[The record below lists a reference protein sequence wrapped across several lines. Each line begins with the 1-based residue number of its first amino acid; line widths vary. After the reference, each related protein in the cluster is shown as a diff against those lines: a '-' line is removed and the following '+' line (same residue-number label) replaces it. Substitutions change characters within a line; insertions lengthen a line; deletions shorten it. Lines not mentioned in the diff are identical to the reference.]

1 MRYVIIYVII
11 GAVISFIYD
20 LLQTY
25 VIKREELRFN
35 NWERVALML
44 LWSVLMTNS
53 IYQMIKNRFK
63 NE

>member
-35 NWERVALML
+35 NWERVAVML
-44 LWSVLMTNS
+44 LWPVLVTSS
-53 IYQMIKNRFK
+53 IYQIIKNRFK